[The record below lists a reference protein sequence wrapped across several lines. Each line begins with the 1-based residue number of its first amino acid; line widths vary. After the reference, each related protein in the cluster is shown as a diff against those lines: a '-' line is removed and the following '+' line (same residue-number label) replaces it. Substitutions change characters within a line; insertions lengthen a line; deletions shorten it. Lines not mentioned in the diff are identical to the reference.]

1 MPNLSSHRKRK
12 VDPAKIVAEVD
23 IITLEALM
31 ESFTFSHITEE
42 DLDCVSAARLLK
54 AFVLFQLMLEYQV
67 DANETLTVNV
77 NSLSERLG
85 RKSDQLRVVK
95 QALAERDAVISTLK
109 RETRQVTELT
119 PRPDPKGTTPSAPH
133 QEQRLMLPAED
144 VLPIDSGLVHL
155 SVVVTSEGLV
165 LVSGSMPKLAN
176 PTEF

>member
-54 AFVLFQLMLEYQV
+54 AFALFQLMLEYQV
-67 DANETLTVNV
+67 DANETLTVHV

-85 RKSDQLRVVK
+85 RKR